1 MLSGTPNTL
10 TMHIDL
16 TKLPPNFKLEVSKGD
31 LEAFAHSLIALNQQ
45 SDAPAISAKQILNV
59 NEAAALTGLAKQTI
73 YGMTSRREIPHF
85 KRGKAVKFRYDELQT
100 WLLANRRKTV
110 EEISKEIVTKSR
122 KP

>member
-1 MLSGTPNTL
+1 MY
-10 TMHIDL
+10 IDL

-110 EEISKEIVTKSR
+110 EEISKESTLKSR

>member
-1 MLSGTPNTL
+1 
-10 TMHIDL
+10 MHIDL
-16 TKLPPNFKLEVSKGD
+16 TKLPSNFKLEVSKGD
-31 LEAFAHSLIALNQQ
+31 LEAFAHSLIALQQ
-45 SDAPAISAKQILNV
+45 QTDTPAIPAKQILNV

-85 KRGKAVKFRYDELQT
+85 KRGKAVKFRYDELQA

-110 EEISKEIVTKSR
+110 EEISKESITKSR

>member
-1 MLSGTPNTL
+1 
-10 TMHIDL
+10 MHIDL
-16 TKLPPNFKLEVSKGD
+16 TKLPSNFKLEVSKGD

-45 SDAPAISAKQILNV
+45 PDNPAISAKQILNV

-73 YGMTSRREIPHF
+73 YGLTSRREIPHF
-85 KRGKAVKFRYDELQT
+85 KRGKAVKFRYDELQA

-110 EEISKEIVTKSR
+110 EEISKESTLKSR

>member
-1 MLSGTPNTL
+1 
-10 TMHIDL
+10 MHIDL
-16 TKLPPNFKLEVSKGD
+16 TKLPSNFKLEVSKGD

-45 SDAPAISAKQILNV
+45 PDNPAISAKQILNV

-85 KRGKAVKFRYDELQT
+85 KRGKAVKFRYDELQA

-110 EEISKEIVTKSR
+110 EEISKESTLKSR